1 MPKKNSPPKKP
12 GQISKRNERK
22 TGFVKPIV
30 ESYAKKRNDLLNRRP
45 HRSFRLTYRRDY
57 RRSLELPNVFI
68 FTKQVFQVIWKNK
81 KIFASL
87 VLVYA
92 ILSAVLVGIA
102 SQNTYSQLQ
111 QAVSDVNDN
120 TTINLGELGQA
131 GLLMF
136 SAVSGNLSTDVSEAQ
151 QVYSFF
157 LVIMTWLTT
166 VWLLR
171 AILTGNQPRLRDA
184 LYNAGAPI
192 IATVIVTLIILI
204 QCLPLALAVLIYS
217 VIASVSGLLSMVF
230 GIAALL
236 LIVLS
241 LYWVTSSFMA
251 LVIVTLPGMYPWQA
265 IRSSGDL
272 VVGRRIRILM
282 RLVWLA
288 FTVLIFW
295 VITII
300 PAILFDSWLVKVV
313 PSTSIVP
320 VVPVVLLVVTSCV
333 SVWVSTYVY
342 LLYRKVVDDDASP
355 A

>member
-1 MPKKNSPPKKP
+1 M
-12 GQISKRNERK
+12 
-22 TGFVKPIV
+22 
-30 ESYAKKRNDLLNRRP
+30 
-45 HRSFRLTYRRDY
+45 
-57 RRSLELPNVFI
+57 
-68 FTKQVFQVIWKNK
+68 
-81 KIFASL
+81 
-87 VLVYA
+87 LVYA

-217 VIASVSGLLSMVF
+217 VIASVSGLLSMS
-230 GIAALL
+230 LL
-236 LIVLS
+236 S
-241 LYWVTSSFMA
+241 
-251 LVIVTLPGMYPWQA
+251 
-265 IRSSGDL
+265 
-272 VVGRRIRILM
+272 
-282 RLVWLA
+282 
-288 FTVLIFW
+288 
-295 VITII
+295 
-300 PAILFDSWLVKVV
+300 
-313 PSTSIVP
+313 
-320 VVPVVLLVVTSCV
+320 
-333 SVWVSTYVY
+333 
-342 LLYRKVVDDDASP
+342 
-355 A
+355 